1 MSRNYES
8 LEVYRL
14 SEDLVVTVYQVTK
27 DFPSDERFGL
37 TAHIRKTALSI
48 PSNIA
53 EGSARNGEREYFNF
67 LNIAIG
73 STSEL
78 ECQLRIAFRL
88 DYLAEDEWT
97 GLKQSVVRI
106 RKMLA
111 SLMKAISQ
119 TGRS

>member
-14 SEDLVVTVYQVTK
+14 SEDLVVSVYQVTK
-27 DFPSDERFGL
+27 NFPSDERFGL

-88 DYLAEDEWT
+88 EYLAEDEWT
-97 GLKQSVVRI
+97 GLKESVVRI

-119 TGRS
+119 TGRL

>member
-1 MSRNYES
+1 MSRNYEN

-14 SEDLVVTVYQVTK
+14 AEDLVVTVYRATQS
-27 DFPSDERFGL
+27 FPSEERFGL
-37 TAHIRKTALSI
+37 SAHLRKTALSI

-53 EGSARNGEREYFNF
+53 EGSARNGEREYYNF

-78 ECQLRIAFRL
+78 ECQLHIACRL
-88 DYLAEDEWT
+88 EYLTEIDWNAFKDET
-97 GLKQSVVRI
+97 IKI

-111 SLMKAISQ
+111 SLMKAISS
-119 TGRS
+119 R

>member
-14 SEDLVVTVYQVTK
+14 AEDLVVNVYQVTK
-27 DFPSDERFGL
+27 TFPPDERFGL

-53 EGSARNGEREYFNF
+53 EGSARSGEREYVNF

-78 ECQLRIAFRL
+78 ECQLRIAHRL
-88 DYLAEDEWT
+88 DYLNETDWNGYKNVT
-97 GLKQSVVRI
+97 VQI

-111 SLMKAISQ
+111 SLMKAISS
-119 TGRS
+119 R

>member
-14 SEDLVVTVYQVTK
+14 SEDLVLTVYQVSK

-88 DYLAEDEWT
+88 DYLAEGEWV
-97 GLKQSVVRI
+97 GLKESVVRI

-111 SLMKAISQ
+111 SLMKAIS
-119 TGRS
+119 TR